1 MIRAKE
7 NTAVSGLACLFDSCL
22 SFYQLFSLDTPS
34 LFFSH
39 LIFFLSL
46 YPWGSSGLNWKRGSR
61 RRWKTGRELVH
72 LFVFPYPLPNSSWW
86 LIDMFGFPPVAVAQA
101 ALKGEPNRAFPILH
115 EGIEKTSRPK
125 SGRLASHWR
134 TLHLSAELSLPIS
147 SPPHLLLP
155 SSPPASPHW
164 RSLGGYGCTYTLPF
178 ISIFLNSGFLFKWI
192 IVQRCFNIKASVGH

>member
-1 MIRAKE
+1 MILVFLFINCSRSTPLLYFSATSFFFITVPVRKQWPE
-7 NTAVSGLACLFDSCL
+7 LKKRQSEEVEDRERVS
-22 SFYQLFSLDTPS
+22 P
-34 LFFSH
+34 
-39 LIFFLSL
+39 
-46 YPWGSSGLNWKRGSR
+46 
-61 RRWKTGRELVH
+61 
-72 LFVFPYPLPNSSWW
+72 PLR
-86 LIDMFGFPPVAVAQA
+86 FPPPPPQFVLMDNRYVWVSPCGCGPGG
-101 ALKGEPNRAFPILH
+101 LKGEPNRAFPILH